1 MKNRVAIL
9 ISGRGSNM
17 EAILRNV
24 RDGLLADCCT
34 VSLVVSNH
42 PEAEGLEKAASYGVP
57 TACVRSKGRSRETFE
72 RALLDVLAPHHI
84 DYVVLAGFMRIL
96 SPVFVQAYRDRI
108 LNIHPADTA
117 AYQGARGYEW
127 AFENGLEQTKVTV
140 HVVDEGVDT
149 GPVIACAPVDLRG
162 ARSLAEIEERGLA
175 VEHRLYSE
183 ALHRLFAGF
192 VARPEI

>member
-1 MKNRVAIL
+1 MSKRIAIL

-24 RDGLLADCCT
+24 QDGFLAECCT
-34 VSLVVSNH
+34 VSLVVSNCS
-42 PEAEGLEKAASYGVP
+42 EAEGLEKAASYGVP
-57 TACVRSKGRSRETFE
+57 TACVPSKGRSRETFE

-96 SPVFVQAYRDRI
+96 SPVFVQAYRGRI
-108 LNIHPADTA
+108 VNIHPADTT

-127 AFENGLEQTKVTV
+127 AFENGLEHTKVTV
-140 HVVDEGVDT
+140 HIVDEGIDT

-162 ARSLAEIEERGLA
+162 ASSLATVKERGLA

-183 ALHRLFAGF
+183 ALHRVFTGF
-192 VARPEI
+192 VARLES